1 MQFQHIVK
9 PRSQPVV
16 FIKIPCTPET
26 TQVEMDNPIMGIVY
40 HELYDAGAQRS
51 KGGVFTCTF
60 VMINGRNYSDG

>member
-40 HELYDAGAQRS
+40 HELYDAGPQR
-51 KGGVFTCTF
+51 
-60 VMINGRNYSDG
+60 